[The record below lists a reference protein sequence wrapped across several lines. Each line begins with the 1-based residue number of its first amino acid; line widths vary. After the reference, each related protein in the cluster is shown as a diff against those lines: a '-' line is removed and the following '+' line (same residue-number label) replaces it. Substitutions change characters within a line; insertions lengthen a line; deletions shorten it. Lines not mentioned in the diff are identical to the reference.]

1 MMSARAH
8 ERSESLGDSG
18 IHPTAIVSPRAEL
31 APDVQV
37 GPFSIIAEDV
47 RIGRGTIIGP
57 HVQIERWTV
66 IGEDNRI
73 FFGST
78 IGNPSKDLKYR
89 GWRSWTRIGDRNT
102 LREYVSV
109 SRATFEEAA
118 TVVGDDNLIM
128 NWTNIDHDCNLG
140 HRTILAT
147 LATLGGHVTIE
158 DDARIGAQAAFHPFV
173 RVGRMAM
180 AGGCSK
186 FVRDIPPYTVADGH
200 PARVRA
206 LNIVGLR
213 TSRVNPLSKLPPET
227 IRLLKRAFHL
237 LFRSKLPLGE
247 ATARARQEGGGNPDV
262 EYLVAFIERSERGV
276 GR

>member
-1 MMSARAH
+1 MMSGPVSVPA
-8 ERSESLGDSG
+8 
-18 IHPTAIVSPRAEL
+18 IHPTAIVSPKAEL
-31 APDVQV
+31 AEGVEVGPYSILADDVQ
-37 GPFSIIAEDV
+37 
-47 RIGRGTIIGP
+47 IGKGTIIGP

-66 IGEDNRI
+66 LGEGNRV
-73 FFGST
+73 FFGCS

-118 TVVGDDNLIM
+118 TVVGSDNLIM
-128 NWTNIDHDCNLG
+128 NWTNIDHDCVIG
-140 HRTILAT
+140 DRTIMAT

-186 FVRDIPPYTVADGH
+186 FVQDVPPYTVADGH

-206 LNIVGLR
+206 LNVIGLR

-237 LFRSKLPLGE
+237 LFRSKLPLAE
-247 ATARARQEGGGNPDV
+247 AAERARGEGRGNADV
-262 EYLVAFIERSERGV
+262 EYLVSFVESSSRGV
-276 GR
+276 AR

>member
-1 MMSARAH
+1 V
-8 ERSESLGDSG
+8 GDTD
-18 IHPTAIVSPRAEL
+18 IHATAIVSPGADL
-31 APDVQV
+31 APGVQI
-37 GPFSIIAEDV
+37 GPYSIIADDV
-47 RIGRGTIIGP
+47 RIGKGTVVGP

-73 FFGST
+73 FFGSS

-102 LREYVSV
+102 LREYVCV

-128 NWTNIDHDCNLG
+128 NWTNIDHDCNIG
-140 HRTILAT
+140 NRTIMAT
-147 LATLGGHVTIE
+147 FATLGGHVTVE

-173 RVGRMAM
+173 RVGRMSM

-206 LNIVGLR
+206 LNVVGLR

-227 IRLLKRAFHL
+227 IRLLKRAFLL
-237 LFRSKLPLGE
+237 LFRSKLPLHDAAE
-247 ATARARQEGGGNPDV
+247 RARRECGGNADV
-262 EYLVAFIERSERGV
+262 EYLVSFIERSERGV